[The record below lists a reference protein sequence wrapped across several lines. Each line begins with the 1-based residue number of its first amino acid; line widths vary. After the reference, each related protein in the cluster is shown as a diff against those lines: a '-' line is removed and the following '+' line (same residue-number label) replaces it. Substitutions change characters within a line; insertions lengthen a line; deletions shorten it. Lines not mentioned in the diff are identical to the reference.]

1 MEEGEPLAEEKI
13 PSSIETKEADLTSQS
28 DATVVVEKQE
38 LMTVREILTNVSING
53 ITPLII
59 GFVVGAVWQYFSTDE
74 MISILFPPQAGL
86 LFLLLTSPLFYLL
99 TVPRDWDEYGYYM
112 IGLGAMFLFLFS
124 LWFAGF
130 GALFCGAYGI
140 TLLWFAL
147 MPNWTKRYAAPA
159 KIGVMHVIA
168 INIGSFLGSVLAYS
182 QVA

>member
-1 MEEGEPLAEEKI
+1 MEESISQQEDAHD
-13 PSSIETKEADLTSQS
+13 SSLNSNQTDSDTQS
-28 DATVVVEKQE
+28 VNPVGVKQQE
-38 LMTVREILTNVSING
+38 MMTVKEILGNVSING
-53 ITPLII
+53 ISPLII
-59 GFVVGAVWQYFSTDE
+59 GFLVGGIWQNFGSEE
-74 MISILFPPQAGL
+74 MISILFPPQVGL
-86 LFLLLTSPLFYLL
+86 LFLLVTSPLFYLL
-99 TVPRDWDEYGYYM
+99 TIPRGWDEYGYYM
-112 IGLGAMFLFLFS
+112 IGVGAMFLFLFS

-168 INIGSFLGSVLAYS
+168 VNIGSFLGSVFAYS